1 MPAPLQIG
9 TLLVASPDLS
19 EDPNFNRTVVFIT
32 HYSGQE
38 GAMGLVINRPLG
50 DQVQLYSADELQ
62 RLIGTMPETA
72 TTDQPHIDD
81 EDKKKSAIE
90 NSDPLYADDPSKS
103 STLGRMFYQGGPVHQ
118 SWLFFLH
125 RLDGVIKGG
134 AEILD
139 GLYLGGNLDSVRA
152 EAEVAKA
159 EQPLLRFYLGY
170 AGWDEGQLEWEISN
184 GAWILAPGDSDLV
197 FSTKPEAIWHET
209 LYSLGGK
216 YRPISV
222 LPEDP
227 AVN

>member
-9 TLLVASPDLS
+9 TLLVASPVLS

-32 HYSGQE
+32 HYSEEQ

-50 DQVQLYSADELQ
+50 EQVKLYSADELQ
-62 RLIGTMPETA
+62 RLIGAAPLTDSPEQNA
-72 TTDQPHIDD
+72 DRQPGDD
-81 EDKKKSAIE
+81 GPDGEI
-90 NSDPLYADDPSKS
+90 KS
-103 STLGRMFYQGGPVHQ
+103 SALGRMFYQGGPVHQ

-139 GLYLGGNLDSVRA
+139 GLYLGGNLDALRA

-159 EQPLLRFYLGY
+159 GRPLLRFYLGY
-170 AGWDEGQLEWEISN
+170 AGWDQGQLESEIGH
-184 GAWILAPGDSDLV
+184 GAWILAPGNPELIFAS
-197 FSTKPEAIWHET
+197 KPDAIWHEV

-216 YRPISV
+216 YRPISL